1 MANRPVAPAD
11 NSPDAGQPTELD
23 RSMMQRALVL
33 ASKAAV
39 MGEVP
44 VGAVIYR
51 GEQVLAEAHN
61 LRESQRDPTAHAE
74 MIAMRE
80 AAKAMASWRI
90 EDCTLA
96 VTLEPCPMCAGA
108 LVNARVP
115 RLVYG
120 ALDPNMGAVD
130 SLYNVCND
138 PRLNHRLEVVA
149 GVEADQ
155 CAAVLQAFFRL
166 RRTPDPPAK
175 PGSTP

>member
-1 MANRPVAPAD
+1 MVDRPV
-11 NSPDAGQPTELD
+11 NSTDRPDDAGQPTELD
-23 RSMMQRALVL
+23 RLMMQRALEL
-33 ASKAAV
+33 AGRAAA

-108 LVNARVP
+108 IVLSRLKCLVF
-115 RLVYG
+115 G
-120 ALDPNMGAVD
+120 AFDHKTGAA
-130 SLYNVCND
+130 STLYNIPQD
-138 PRLNHRLEVVA
+138 PRLNHQVDIIS
-149 GVEADQ
+149 GVEEELCAD
-155 CAAVLQAFFRL
+155 LLKSFFKEKR
-166 RRTPDPPAK
+166 
-175 PGSTP
+175 